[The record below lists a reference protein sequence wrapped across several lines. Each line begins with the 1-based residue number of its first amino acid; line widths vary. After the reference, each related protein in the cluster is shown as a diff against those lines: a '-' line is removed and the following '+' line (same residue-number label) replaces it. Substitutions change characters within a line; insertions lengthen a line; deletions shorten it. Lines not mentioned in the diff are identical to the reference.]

1 MPIAISE
8 LPEAV
13 TFPEPPT
20 VIYDVLLQ
28 GERRKAERRAVARR
42 PGREQGMALEVI
54 GHAVEYLIDSRMFLT
69 EAPYTKAEQQAVQM
83 LMTASR
89 LVFENCAPVI
99 PLRTRASRWLQC
111 TLLGRKEM
119 TVGETRA

>member
-8 LPEAV
+8 PTLDI
-13 TFPEPPT
+13 TLPEPPSMA
-20 VIYDVLLQ
+20 YDVLLH
-28 GERRKAERRAVARR
+28 GERRVQERRSVARR

-69 EAPYTKAEQQAVQM
+69 EAPYTKAEQQAVQL

-89 LVFENCAPVI
+89 QVFESCAPVV
-99 PLRTRASRWLQC
+99 PLRTRAAEWLQR
-111 TLLGRKEM
+111 TFRIRKEASA
-119 TVGETRA
+119 G